1 MAPDDLEPASIAAA
15 ASSAPVINELAE
27 GQDKASCKRRMSA
40 PSGNPKENKCS
51 KLNMHDSNSTSV
63 LQVRTCENYELPRC
77 ASCQSLGQ
85 SKPVDECRFAYF
97 CCLGDDNLP
106 CGFLRTPECMKGIEF
121 HYDTWCPPRTE
132 RSDVVIRA
140 SKASRAINFT
150 SDLLML
156 LGYSCQGSHASD

>member
-1 MAPDDLEPASIAAA
+1 
-15 ASSAPVINELAE
+15 
-27 GQDKASCKRRMSA
+27 
-40 PSGNPKENKCS
+40 
-51 KLNMHDSNSTSV
+51 
-63 LQVRTCENYELPRC
+63 
-77 ASCQSLGQ
+77 
-85 SKPVDECRFAYF
+85 
-97 CCLGDDNLP
+97 
-106 CGFLRTPECMKGIEF
+106 MKGIEF